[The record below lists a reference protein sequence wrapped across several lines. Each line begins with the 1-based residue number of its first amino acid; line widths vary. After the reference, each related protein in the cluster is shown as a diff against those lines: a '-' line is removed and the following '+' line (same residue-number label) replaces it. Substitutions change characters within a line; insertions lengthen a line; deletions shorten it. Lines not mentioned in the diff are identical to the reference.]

1 MIAVLSIADPS
12 FRAPASFVGYD
23 GIQYLLD
30 NWNKETFKKC
40 GVDGQVALRDE
51 CDRDANK
58 VPAVLGL
65 KSTDAPLFK
74 VERSFKAVLLSGDI
88 DDMDK
93 WTEATDAFVQHATSA
108 QEYAYTASFGEH
120 DGGVRHETGH
130 LVLTGGPSSPGAR
143 LASNRPPRPSRRYN
157 PSGGKDQVA
166 KYMDLSKNEL
176 VLARDALKSILLQ
189 AGQKL

>member
-1 MIAVLSIADPS
+1 MRCFPS
-12 FRAPASFVGYD
+12 LILLRAPASFVGYD

-130 LVLTGGPSSPGAR
+130 LVVTGGPGSPGAR
-143 LASNRPPRPSRRYN
+143 LASNRIDRPVRRAGTTPRAARTRSPSTWTCPRTSWSSRGMR
-157 PSGGKDQVA
+157 SGT
-166 KYMDLSKNEL
+166 S
-176 VLARDALKSILLQ
+176 
-189 AGQKL
+189 

>member
-1 MIAVLSIADPS
+1 MRCFPS
-12 FRAPASFVGYD
+12 LIHLRAPASFVGYD

-40 GVDGQVALRDE
+40 GLDGQVALRDE

-108 QEYAYTASFGEH
+108 QEYAYTASFGE
-120 DGGVRHETGH
+120 
-130 LVLTGGPSSPGAR
+130 
-143 LASNRPPRPSRRYN
+143 YN

-166 KYMDLSKNEL
+166 KYMGYSKNEL
-176 VLARDALKSILLQ
+176 KLARDALKDILQQ
-189 AGQKL
+189 AGYKL